1 MTHVAA
7 HGLEGFQGRPRAP
20 LPHFAPRRR
29 VPRAAVVTGAAVAA
43 GFALANILIGPQ
55 TPRQVAASYLEAR
68 FDQDWAA
75 AWALTCDSERR
86 STDFAAFA
94 EEAAFVHEYLFL
106 PSEVDISVGDLRLAR
121 YGSRGYV
128 EVPAKAI
135 SDEVLR
141 EAAFDG
147 DVPLV
152 LEDGEF
158 RVCDPAT
165 FSESS

>member
-7 HGLEGFQGRPRAP
+7 HGLEGFRGRPRAP
-20 LPHFAPRRR
+20 LPDFTPRTR

-43 GFALANILIGPQ
+43 GFALATFLIGPH

-68 FDQDWAA
+68 FDQEWAA
-75 AWALTCDSERR
+75 AWALTCESERE

-94 EEAAFVHEYLFL
+94 EEAAVVHEYFFF
-106 PSEVDISVGDLRLAR
+106 PSEVDISVGDIRLAR
-121 YGSRGYV
+121 YGSHGYV
-128 EVPAKAI
+128 EVPAKAT
-135 SDEVLR
+135 SDEVFR

-165 FSESS
+165 FSESP